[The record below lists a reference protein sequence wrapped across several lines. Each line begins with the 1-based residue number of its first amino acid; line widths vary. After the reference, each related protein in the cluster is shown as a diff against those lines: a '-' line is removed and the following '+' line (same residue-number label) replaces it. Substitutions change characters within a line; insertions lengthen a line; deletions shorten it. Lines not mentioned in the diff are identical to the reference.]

1 MKAFLEACMKQKPT
15 RATDKMAEQIEASLL
30 SEKDSELKYHQ
41 AGLLAYCGKK
51 PTALRFLQKAVAENY
66 CAYSRPSKRS
76 VACKPAE
83 RTGFKT
89 LVANAGGCQKKVKES
104 TPGAR

>member
-1 MKAFLEACMKQKPT
+1 MDGKP
-15 RATDKMAEQIEASLL
+15 AAETDKMAEQIEASLL

-51 PTALRFLQKAVAENY
+51 PIALRFLQKAVAENY
-66 CAYSRPSKRS
+66 CAYSGLQSDPLLVSLRS
-76 VACKPAE
+76 EPD
-83 RTGFKT
+83 FKT